1 MIKEAI
7 LFDNEMVAAFDENG
21 EQLSE
26 YQGRHSKV
34 VTKIILNST
43 DKTVFKFAK
52 LGCVVE
58 VSKVQWQT
66 NTWGI
71 YPTLDLIED
80 ENEKNEN
87 KKDNKGED

>member
-1 MIKEAI
+1 
-7 LFDNEMVAAFDENG
+7 
-21 EQLSE
+21 
-26 YQGRHSKV
+26 
-34 VTKIILNST
+34 
-43 DKTVFKFAK
+43 
-52 LGCVVE
+52 VVE